1 MPPDKSKKSSRRS
14 ASPAYFFIRGLA
26 VVLPPVLT
34 LLILVWIGNM
44 LYSYVV
50 APVNALVR
58 YSVATLKY
66 GSEIRLRE
74 QLADPPPGLPLLPDW
89 GRNYKLTPELLTEL
103 EATYGS
109 DSLQVRGSITEEV
122 LTSERNGHRVLV
134 PIGQELR
141 PRHFVPLDDYNRVF
155 KHLRPQ
161 PPPTTAT
168 GLYMQ
173 VATVREFSSQWHLS
187 LLAVSITLLALYFL
201 GRFLT
206 ARLGG
211 WIYGRFEWLL
221 NRVPLVNNVYST
233 VKQLTDFVFTEREVE
248 FNRVVAVEYPRVGIY
263 SIGFLTGDGLRD
275 CVEAAP
281 EALVSVLIPASPMPM
296 SGFTIMVPR
305 SGVIDLNLTV
315 DQALQYI
322 VSCGVLLPE
331 HQKLPG
337 SPDAGGTSSASFSN
351 LPLPGLPVSPS

>member
-1 MPPDKSKKSSRRS
+1 MTPSKPKKTRSRS
-14 ASPAYFFIRGLA
+14 TSPAYFFIRGLA
-26 VVLPPVLT
+26 VVLPPVVT

-74 QLADPPPGLPLLPDW
+74 DLVDPPPGLPGLVDW
-89 GRNYKLTPELLTEL
+89 GRNYKLTPDLLAEL
-103 EATYGS
+103 EATYGA
-109 DSLQVRGSITEEV
+109 DSLQARGSITEEI
-122 LTSERNGHRVLV
+122 LTNERNGHRVLV

-141 PRHFVPLDDYNRVF
+141 PRNFVPLDDYNLVF

-173 VATVREFSSQWHLS
+173 VAGVREFSSQWHLS

-211 WIYGRFEWLL
+211 WVYGRFEWLL

-248 FNRVVAVEYPRVGIY
+248 FNRVVAVEYPRTGIY

-281 EALVSVLIPASPMPM
+281 EVLVSVLIPASPMPM

-331 HQKLPG
+331 HQKLPAPPG
-337 SPDAGGTSSASFSN
+337 SDSSSSTSFPPPQ
-351 LPLPGLPVSPS
+351 LPELPVPRS